1 MSDIRSTPETR
12 SPRIRG
18 KHLLLLLALLL
29 LPYVLVRNTPVEML
43 DAQTFALR
51 QNRWTGSVGLFRD
64 EARVWV
70 LPGVHELRRYPLAA
84 VDYSTA
90 REGEASS
97 GLPLQSSDGLPVD
110 LPVSIHYRVDPAR
123 LVSQV
128 THLPDDLQVDLVAP
142 LVDEVLRRQVATAT
156 LAGLFNGER
165 VEFQRAVETALREG
179 LAQRGFTLHGVEIGE
194 AGLRHKGQRLSL
206 QDRSYVPQRISSASG
221 AAPLQSSEGLSL
233 GLELAI
239 RYALD
244 AANLAGVV
252 HRLPDDLDAERVDPL
267 LQGVIYKVLARYT
280 VREIFSTKRQALQ
293 QEIEAE
299 LGPLM
304 AQDGLLLRSVMLGNV
319 DLPQDYRAGMD
330 RLLAAELANQQMEHT
345 LELKAKQVKETEL
358 QAEAEKVRREKAAE
372 AAGREQVI
380 AAKAQEE
387 AMRHVLPFKQK
398 QVEQRQLEAEA
409 ERTARVKTAE
419 GMAEARRIEASAEAD
434 SRRKLA
440 DAEVY
445 RLEQVGQVNSE
456 QLRRDGELVSR
467 YPLLIQKTMADK
479 LSDKISVI
487 IAAPPADGG
496 FIGSGLLGQ
505 GGASPSTADADAPT
519 AVRTSNRGRR

>member
-1 MSDIRSTPETR
+1 MSEIDA
-12 SPRIRG
+12 SPKTSPARMRR
-18 KHLLLLLALLL
+18 KHWLLLLALLV
-29 LPYVLVRNTPVEML
+29 LPYVFVRNYPVEQIE
-43 DAQTFALR
+43 AGEFALR
-51 QNRWTGSVGLFRD
+51 QNRWTGSLGLIQG
-64 EARVWV
+64 EARIWVW
-70 LPGVHELRRYPLAA
+70 PGMHELRRYPLSAFSYAA
-84 VDYSTA
+84 GQQVD
-90 REGEASS
+90 GSS
-97 GLPLQSSDGLPVD
+97 ALPLQSSDGLPVD
-110 LPVSIHYRVDPAR
+110 LPLSIRYQVDPAAFAIRATR
-123 LVSQV
+123 L
-128 THLPDDLQVDLVAP
+128 TGDLQAEFIAP
-142 LVDEVLRRQVATAT
+142 LVDEVLRRQVAAVT
-156 LAGLFNGER
+156 LAELFNGER
-165 VEFQRAVETALREG
+165 RDFQQSVESQLREG
-179 LAQRGFTLHGVEIGE
+179 LTLRGFTLHSLEIGE
-194 AGLRHKGQRLSL
+194 AGLRHRGRRLSL

-304 AQDGLLLRSVMLGNV
+304 AKDGLVLRSVMLGNV

-345 LELKAKQVKETEL
+345 LELKAKQVRETEL

-372 AAGREQVI
+372 AAASEQVI

-398 QVEQRQLEAEA
+398 QVEQRKLEAEA

-456 QLRRDGELVSR
+456 LLRRDGELVTR

-479 LSDKISVI
+479 LSDRISVI
-487 IAAPPADGG
+487 IASPQADGG
-496 FIGSGLLGQ
+496 FIGTGLLGQ
-505 GGASPSTADADAPT
+505 GGAAQAAADADSPT
-519 AVRTSNRGRR
+519 ALRTSHRGRR